1 MLTDNTFLFKE
12 YQIQSIPSKAWLT
25 HPGCVLMPLHQ
36 LWTLPTFPN
45 DSFALVQH
53 LKYQL

>member
-12 YQIQSIPSKAWLT
+12 YQIQNIPSKAWLT